1 MNKVMVFILIS
12 MLLAGCSSTSRTPIS
27 HIYAFGDT
35 FSDNGNAYKIN
46 KGILAETG
54 ENAEAM
60 KWFETF
66 YWQGRY
72 TNGPVAVEVLA
83 DRLKIDLTD
92 YAVTYA
98 NSDTSNAVDTDF
110 AEFKNT
116 GLLGQ
121 AQKYIASL
129 KGEKADPDALYHIK
143 IGSGAFMNLYEGDP
157 KPIAD
162 QVIANI
168 SEAISLL
175 AAAGAKQ
182 YMVANMHNISA
193 YPDKSEMDVSGAKA
207 YQSYFNSTLPV
218 AMEKLA
224 RELGVKIT
232 IFDYQA
238 VEDHIMSNP
247 AEYGITNIMDQ
258 CLDATDFTESDTTVC
273 KSPDEYFFW
282 DGGRPTRTVH
292 QILGEAMAEQLS
304 K

>member
-1 MNKVMVFILIS
+1 
-12 MLLAGCSSTSRTPIS
+12 
-27 HIYAFGDT
+27 
-35 FSDNGNAYKIN
+35 
-46 KGILAETG
+46 
-54 ENAEAM
+54 M

-83 DRLKIDLTD
+83 DKLEVDLTD

-98 NSDTSNAVDTDF
+98 NSDTSNIIDPDF

-121 AQKYIASL
+121 VQKYIASL
-129 KGEKADPDALYHIK
+129 NGEKADPDALYHIK
-143 IGSGAFMNLYEGDP
+143 MGSGEFLFYEGDP

-168 SEAISLL
+168 SEAISQL

-182 YMVANMHNISA
+182 YMVVNMHNISA

-224 RELGVKIT
+224 KELGVKIT

-247 AEYGITNIMDQ
+247 ADYGITNIIDQ
-258 CLDATDFTESDTTVC
+258 CLDATAFTEANTTVC

-282 DGGRPTRTVH
+282 DGGRPTRHVH
-292 QILGEAMAEQLS
+292 EILGEAMAEQLS